1 METELELE
9 LKKFNNEL
17 VMLDDYKISIQS
29 KLETIEN
36 TLNILKCKKPKEQ
49 NLKSLKSLYDFKHE
63 TINNVKNLRKK
74 INSVHLDLES
84 IQELNQTVISLK
96 NKNYVDNI
104 HIIRYIHAT
113 CIITFVA
120 CTSFNLFLNFYCF

>member
-29 KLETIEN
+29 KLESIEN

-49 NLKSLKSLYDFKHE
+49 NLKSLYDFKNE
-63 TINNVKNLRKK
+63 TIININGLRKK
-74 INSVHLDLES
+74 INTVHLDVES
-84 IQELNQTVISLK
+84 VQELNKTVISLK
-96 NKNYVDNI
+96 NKTYNDNI
-104 HIIRYIHAT
+104 IITRYIHT
-113 CIITFVA
+113 LCIVSFVI
-120 CTSFNLFLNFYCF
+120 CTTFNLFLKFC